1 MPCQNDVYPGEAQQ
15 FLEAV
20 LNNPEKLGGL
30 ARKAVGGLNP
40 RRRMVAGRRRSRL

>member
-1 MPCQNDVYPGEAQQ
+1 MPSRNDVYRGEAQQ

-30 ARKAVGGLNP
+30 ARNAVGGLKP
-40 RRRMVAGRRRSRL
+40 RRSMVVGQRRSRR